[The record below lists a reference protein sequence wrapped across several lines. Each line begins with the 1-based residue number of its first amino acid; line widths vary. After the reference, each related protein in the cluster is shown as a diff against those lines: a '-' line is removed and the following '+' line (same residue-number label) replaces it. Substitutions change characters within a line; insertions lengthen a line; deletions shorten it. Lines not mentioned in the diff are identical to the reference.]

1 MHSHKKVNNKK
12 LDNMKRFFFVLL
24 VAILMSLQT
33 VFAVVSVPKPVNVG
47 QSDGTTLTIRLSG
60 DEKLSWASTLDG
72 YTLLR
77 DNQQKNYVYAISD
90 KQGGIIPSSVIAHNE
105 GERSREELQFLSS
118 INKNLFFSEE
128 QLSLVRQYNAARY
141 DFEKKIKEKTTST
154 SSPRDYKMLVILM
167 SFADKQFTTPREDV
181 EALYNQVGYSV
192 NGNGGSVH
200 DYFWASSFNTLN
212 VTATVLGPYTADYNL
227 DYYGKDTV
235 FEWNGYQYPVQDMNV
250 RELVREAIYTADY
263 EGVDFTPFTNGS
275 DNEEVDC
282 VYIIY
287 AGYPQSAGNAS
298 NTIWPHRSTLIERV
312 YVGGVAFYNY
322 GCSAEFEGNESYNP
336 GPLMIGTIC
345 HEFSHV
351 LGLPDMYDTQSDSH
365 TGESFHPAQWDIM
378 ASGNYNGDSGYPPL
392 WSATEREISGYSV
405 VDIVELDQEG
415 TYTLSPLDEGNKAYK
430 IVNTADEYFIL
441 ENRQQRGFDSYLP
454 GHGMLIYHVDKSVW
468 NTAANCVNCTPG
480 HEGYKVVSATNVI
493 NANNAFP
500 GNNNK
505 TSFTDTTT
513 PNSLT
518 YSGSATNKPV
528 YNIAENNTTKNI
540 TFTFMNSTD
549 YPLIENTVVDFAGD
563 TLQVSAQISSLTN
576 LVTQKGVCY
585 SVSNDIPTINDD
597 TLVSINTSNLIENN
611 IIGLTSNAYYYVR
624 AFAKTSSNKVSYGE
638 VIKVKTP
645 CSVVD
650 VFPYEITFE
659 NESLEASCLTLSDN
673 FATNVWQIVS
683 QAQDNNNNTITA
695 YQGDKFAYFHS
706 DNYDAQE
713 LKLISLPLNIN
724 YLSSPA
730 ISFAYQN
737 KVMGGRKDRLKV
749 YYKTSLASNWNLLK
763 TYETG
768 VVDWTLDTIDLP
780 VKSTTLYIAFEGEV
794 RSAGGVYVDA
804 VRIFD
809 KNILAYPSVTT
820 LAVEEIADNSV
831 IAKANVTNSGIT
843 ALQRKGFVVSSENNQ
858 PTILDGGI
866 YSLADTSTGNYQM
879 EIEGLQANT
888 TYYLRAFAQNQALI
902 SYGETQTFTTIC
914 QAVKTFPY
922 KPILVSEDTLCFTNE
937 GDWTTV
943 IADSSYRYV
952 TQENSSTNKLIT
964 PMLDLS
970 YKENISLS
978 FDCRME
984 HSGLE
989 EFMMRVLFKN
999 SVDANWQEV
1008 DTIHIIDSV
1017 YQTENKS
1024 ITINTYSPSKHSFF
1038 AFEPIDESEIRIKNI
1053 RVDAV
1058 SQIPIIS
1065 TDSAVLS
1072 DYNKIKVYVT
1082 LSDNGLSDVTSK
1094 GVCYSLSR
1102 NPTVEDSIITSSSS
1116 ANSFNVEIENLPI
1129 LTQYYVRAFATNS
1142 YGTSYGE
1149 IIPISTK
1156 YYSIYNNV
1164 ISEDQELCN
1173 VYPNVL
1179 TGQTPTGGN
1188 NSTYEY
1194 SWIHSTDLLS
1204 WEDCQE
1210 GVYSDRSNYQ
1220 PRPTNMVGTHYYA
1233 RVVTSGLSVDTSN
1246 YVTIR
1251 IYPESNGGNVFAN
1264 SSSVNIGDTIV
1275 LNLRAHAGEV
1285 VSWQIKEP
1293 SIFYIDWDDIENTQ
1307 SLTTLRYVP
1316 LSEGGY
1322 TFRVLVQSG
1331 VCSQVYSGEK
1341 TVQVNNVSLTE
1352 VKDNAKIYI
1361 TPNPTDGKINIVTEN
1376 TEVQNVTI
1384 TINNMNA
1391 TKVYSDN
1398 LTLYQGVNPLDLSF
1412 LASGSYLITIKGKSI
1427 DWQNK
1432 LIITSK

>member
-12 LDNMKRFFFVLL
+12 LDDMKRFFSVLL
-24 VAILMSLQT
+24 VAMLISLQT
-33 VFAVVSVPKPVNVG
+33 VFAVVSVPKPVNVK
-47 QSDGTTLTIRLSG
+47 QTDGTTLTIKLSG
-60 DEKLSWASTLDG
+60 DERLSWASTLDG

-77 DNQQKNYVYAISD
+77 DDKQNYVYAVSD

-105 GERSREELQFLSS
+105 RERSREELQFLSS
-118 INKNLFFSEE
+118 INKNLFFSAE
-128 QLSLVRQYNAARY
+128 QLSLVRQYNTARY
-141 DFEKKIKEKTTST
+141 DFDKKIKEKTAST

-200 DYFWASSFNTLN
+200 DYFLASSFNTLN

-227 DYYGKDTV
+227 DHYGKDTV
-235 FEWNGYQYPVQDMNV
+235 YDWNGYQYPVKDINV
-250 RELVREAIYTADY
+250 RDLVKEAIYAADY
-263 EGVDFTPFTNGS
+263 EGVDFTPFTNGA
-275 DNEEVDC
+275 DNEEVEC

-287 AGYPQSAGNAS
+287 AGYAQSAGNAD
-298 NTIWPHRSTLIERV
+298 NTIWPHRSTLRERV
-312 YVGGVAFYNY
+312 YAGGVAFYNY
-322 GCSAEFEGNESYNP
+322 GCSSEFEGNEYYSA

-351 LGLPDMYDTQSDSH
+351 LGLPDMYDTESDSH

-415 TYTLSPLDEGNKAYK
+415 TYTLAPLDEGNKAYK

-454 GHGMLIYHVDKSVW
+454 GHGMLIYHVDKTVW
-468 NTAANCVNCTPG
+468 NLTSNCVNCTPG
-480 HEGYKVVSATNVI
+480 HEGYKVVSANNVI

-500 GNNNK
+500 GSDNK

-540 TFTFMNSTD
+540 SFTFMNSTD
-549 YPLIENTVVDFAGD
+549 YPFIDNTVVDFAGD
-563 TLQVSAQISSLTN
+563 TLQVSAQISTLTN
-576 LVTQKGVCY
+576 LVAQKGVCY

-597 TLVSINTSNLIENN
+597 TLVSTNTSNLIKNN
-611 IIGLTSNAYYYVR
+611 IIGLMPNTYYYVR
-624 AFAKTSSNKVSYGE
+624 AFAKTSSNRVSYGE
-638 VIKVKTP
+638 VVKVKTP

-659 NESLEASCLTLSDN
+659 NDNLEASCLTLSDN

-695 YQGDKFAYFHS
+695 YQGDNFAYFHS
-706 DNYDAQE
+706 DNFSYVQE

-737 KVMGGRKDRLKV
+737 KVMGGRKDVLKV
-749 YYKTSLASNWNLLK
+749 YYKTSLASDWNLLK

-768 VVDWTLDTIDLP
+768 VANWTLDTIDLP
-780 VKSTTLYIAFEGEV
+780 VKSTTLYIAFEGRV
-794 RSAGGVYVDA
+794 RSAGGVYVDE

-809 KNILAYPSVTT
+809 KNIMAYPSVTT

-858 PTILDGGI
+858 PTILNGDI
-866 YSLADTSTGNYQM
+866 YSLTDTSTGNYQM
-879 EIEGLQANT
+879 EIDGLQANT

-902 SYGETQTFTTIC
+902 SYGTTQTFTTIC
-914 QAVKTFPY
+914 QAVKSFPY
-922 KPILVSEDTLCFTNE
+922 EPILVSEDTLCFKNE
-937 GDWTTV
+937 GGWTTV
-943 IADSSYRYV
+943 VADSSYRYV
-952 TQENSSTNKLIT
+952 SQENSLTNKLIT

-978 FDCRME
+978 YDYKTTNGAGFD
-984 HSGLE
+984 LK
-989 EFMMRVLFKN
+989 VLFKN
-999 SVDANWQEV
+999 SVDTAWQEV
-1008 DTIHIIDSV
+1008 STIHINNST
-1017 YQTENKS
+1017 YQTKQEN
-1024 ITINTYSPSKHSFF
+1024 ITINTYRPSKHSFF
-1038 AFEPIDESEIRIKNI
+1038 AFEPISTTGEVSIKNLKVEAI
-1053 RVDAV
+1053 

-1065 TDSAVLS
+1065 TDSAVLA

-1082 LSDNGLSDVTSK
+1082 LSDNGLSEITSK
-1094 GVCYSLSR
+1094 GVCYSLSS
-1102 NPTVEDSIITSSSS
+1102 NPTIENSIVTSSSS

-1142 YGTSYGE
+1142 YGTAYGE

-1156 YYSIYNNV
+1156 YYFIYNNV
-1164 ISEDQELCN
+1164 VSEDQELCN

-1194 SWIHSTDLLS
+1194 SWIHSTDLLT

-1220 PRPTNMVGTHYYA
+1220 PRPTNMTGTHYYA

-1246 YVTIR
+1246 YVTIK

-1264 SSSVNIGDTIV
+1264 SSSLNVADTMV
-1275 LNLRAHAGEV
+1275 LNLRAYTGEV
-1285 VSWQIKEP
+1285 VSWQIKVP
-1293 SIFYIDWDDIENTQ
+1293 SIFYIDWEDIENSQ
-1307 SLTTLRYVP
+1307 LLTTLRYVP
-1316 LSEGGY
+1316 QTEGEY
-1322 TFRVLVQSG
+1322 TFRAVVQSG
-1331 VCSQVYSGEK
+1331 VCPQVYSGER
-1341 TVQVNNVSLTE
+1341 TVQVNNVSLTDI
-1352 VKDNAKIYI
+1352 KDNVQIYI

-1398 LTLYQGVNPLDLSF
+1398 LTLYQGVNHLDLSF
-1412 LASGSYLITIKGKSI
+1412 LASGSYLITIKGKNI
-1427 DWQNK
+1427 DWQSK